1 LNKNSI
7 IKFFGL
13 TDTEVKKIDW
23 FIEEIKKTN
32 KITNLVGSSTL
43 NNAWDRHICDSL
55 QLSPLIK
62 NKKSSILD
70 MGTGAGLPGVAL
82 AILGYTNITMVD
94 SKTKKISFVE
104 HALNKLNLQAKTVN
118 ERLEN
123 IDLPYFS
130 FITSRAL
137 APLNRLINYSLV
149 FSNKNTTLVFL
160 KGRNVK
166 SEIIEAKKKY
176 FFNYKT
182 QKSKSSGGGV
192 IIIIKDFKKK

>member
-1 LNKNSI
+1 MNKNSI

>member
-1 LNKNSI
+1 MNKNNI

-13 TDTEVKKIDW
+13 TDNEVKKIDW
-23 FIEEIKKTN
+23 FIDEIKKTN

-70 MGTGAGLPGVAL
+70 MGTGAGLPGMAL

-94 SKTKKISFVE
+94 SKTKKISFVQ
-104 HALNKLNLQAKTVN
+104 HALNKLNLQANTVN

-123 IDLPYFS
+123 IDLPHFS

-137 APLNRLINYSLV
+137 APLKRLINYSLV

>member
-1 LNKNSI
+1 MNKNNI

-13 TDTEVKKIDW
+13 TDNEVKKIDW
-23 FIEEIKKTN
+23 FIDEIKKTN

-70 MGTGAGLPGVAL
+70 MGTGAGLPGMAL

-104 HALNKLNLQAKTVN
+104 HALSKLNLQAKTVN

-123 IDLPYFS
+123 IDLPQFS